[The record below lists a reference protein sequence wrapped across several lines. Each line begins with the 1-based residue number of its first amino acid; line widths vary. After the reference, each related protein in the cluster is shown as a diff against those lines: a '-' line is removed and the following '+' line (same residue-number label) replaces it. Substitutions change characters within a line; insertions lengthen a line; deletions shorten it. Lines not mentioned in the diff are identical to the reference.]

1 MGTAIALLM
10 AFIITVGEV
19 LIFIY
24 ACALA
29 LASLVNAYFAFKESK
44 FYEKF
49 VILIKEWNGDITGIE
64 GEVGPDDSVTI
75 HKEER
80 ISQSDS
86 DKTMNNA
93 LNKAEAEGSTIDGKS
108 AVRLTPTKDVQNA
121 LNERVK
127 KGR

>member
-49 VILIKEWNGDITGIE
+49 VILIK
-64 GEVGPDDSVTI
+64 
-75 HKEER
+75 
-80 ISQSDS
+80 
-86 DKTMNNA
+86 
-93 LNKAEAEGSTIDGKS
+93 
-108 AVRLTPTKDVQNA
+108 
-121 LNERVK
+121 
-127 KGR
+127 